1 MGRTPDKVPANA
13 GKHPNLKG
21 GSRKG
26 IPNKVTADVK
36 AMILAALDE
45 AGGAQYLLEQARSNP
60 NAFLTLVG
68 KVLPMTVAGDP
79 QNPLATITRIELVAG
94 GSRQD

>member
-1 MGRTPDKVPANA
+1 MTDTVPKSA
-13 GKHPNLKG
+13 GKRPQPKG

-36 AMILAALDE
+36 AMILAALDK
-45 AGGAQYLLEQARSNP
+45 AGGIDYLLAQAKANP

-68 KVLPMTVAGDP
+68 KVLPLTLTGDADNPVAV
-79 QNPLATITRIELVAG
+79 AVIERRIARP
-94 GSRQD
+94 S